1 MIEIR
6 DLTKTYGAVRAV
18 KGVSLA
24 VETGEVF
31 GLLGPNGAGKTTLIK
46 MLTLLSR
53 PDSGGFTI
61 AGLDASRPSAIKRL
75 IGVMPQEN
83 NLERELTAGEN
94 LLVYGMLHGLDG
106 LPEKIEHTLST
117 IGLLDR
123 KGSFVSEFSGGMQ
136 RRLLLGRAL
145 MTRPAVVFLD
155 EPSIGLDPQIRR
167 QMWDLIR
174 KARIEGRTVVITTHY
189 IEEAEALCDRV
200 GILAKGSL
208 VALGAPAELKTQ
220 VGDYVVEHVDEDGR
234 LIQHMCKSRAE
245 AQQAAGQWFNLNAE
259 IPNPSPLL
267 HPFDEG
273 KAPAALPLEGATQA
287 PVIAENGVTIRRSN
301 LEDVFI
307 KLTGERL

>member
-18 KGVSLA
+18 NGVTLSI
-24 VETGEVF
+24 ENGEVF

-53 PDSGGFTI
+53 PDSGACTVAGF
-61 AGLDASRPSAIKRL
+61 DASHPSEIKRL

-83 NLERELTAGEN
+83 NLDRELTAREN
-94 LLVYGMLHGLDG
+94 LLIYGMLHDLDN
-106 LPEKIEHTLST
+106 
-117 IGLLDR
+117 LDR
-123 KGSFVSEFSGGMQ
+123 RIEETLAKVGLQDRSDSLAAHFSGGMQ

-145 MTRPAVVFLD
+145 MSEPAVVFLD

-174 KARIEGRTVVITTHY
+174 KARIDGRTVVITTHY
-189 IEEAEALCDRV
+189 IEEAEMLCDRV
-200 GILAKGSL
+200 GIMARGKLI
-208 VALGAPAELKTQ
+208 ALDTPSGLKAR
-220 VGDYVVEHVDEDGR
+220 VGEYVVEFVDGQGR
-234 LIQHMCKSRAE
+234 LVQQMYRTRSD
-245 AQQAAGQWFNLNAE
+245 AQDAAGA
-259 IPNPSPLL
+259 I
-267 HPFDEG
+267 HD
-273 KAPAALPLEGATQA
+273 T
-287 PVIAENGVTIRRSN
+287 VTIRRSN